1 MRPEKFDALIIG
13 SGFAGAATAFHLS
26 EIFQGSIL
34 VIEREQVPGVHASGR
49 NASLVLQSVADPA
62 IRGVVAAS
70 TREYAK
76 LRSELGFRQTGSLLL
91 GTPDRLED
99 LRETDLVKS
108 SLREADAVRQ
118 RVPLLEGHAFEAA
131 LETPGDGV
139 IDIWALLQYY
149 LAGARS
155 RGAKVRLS
163 CEVRG
168 ISDGGP
174 FRVETNRGPLEVR
187 YLINAAGAWA
197 GAVAAMAGAT
207 PQPLRPWKRH
217 LLALKGID
225 DVDPDGP
232 FVWNLEPEFYFR
244 PDSQGLLFSVCDEE
258 EDSSLETL
266 VTEGIS
272 ERAAEL
278 VWKELPA
285 MRGAAER
292 DVWSCFRTRAP
303 DGRFVIGWDPGCRGF
318 FWVAGLGGHG
328 VGSSWEVGRIAASL
342 FCDAEAEVREAFAP
356 ARYVRRGPVE
366 RS

>member
-1 MRPEKFDALIIG
+1 MRPEKFDVLIIG
-13 SGFAGAATAFHLS
+13 AGFAGAATAFHLS
-26 EIFQGSIL
+26 EIYQGSIL
-34 VIEREQVPGVHASGR
+34 IIERELVPGVHASGR

-62 IRGVVAAS
+62 IRAAVAAS

-91 GTPDRLED
+91 GTPGRLEG
-99 LRETDLVKS
+99 LRETDLVES
-108 SLREADAVRQ
+108 SLREADAVRP
-118 RVPLLEGHAFEAA
+118 RVPLLEGHVFEAA

-155 RGAKVRLS
+155 RGATVRLS
-163 CEVRG
+163 CEVQG
-168 ISDGGP
+168 ISGSGP
-174 FRVETNRGPLEVR
+174 FRVETSRGSLEVA

-225 DVDPDGP
+225 AIDLDWP

-244 PDSQGLLFSVCDEE
+244 PDSQGLLFSLCDEE

-266 VTEGIS
+266 VSEGIS

-285 MRGAAER
+285 MRSAAER

-303 DGRFVIGWDPGCRGF
+303 DSRFVIGWDPGCQGF

-342 FCDAEAEVREAFAP
+342 FCNGDAEQRELFSP
-356 ARYVRRGPVE
+356 KRYIPG
-366 RS
+366 

>member
-49 NASLVLQSVADPA
+49 NASLILQSVADPA
-62 IRGVVAAS
+62 IRGAVAAS

-91 GTPDRLED
+91 GPQGRLEG
-99 LRETDLVKS
+99 LRETALVES
-108 SLREADAVRQ
+108 SLREADAVRP

-155 RGAKVRLS
+155 RGVKVQLS
-163 CEVRG
+163 SEVRG
-168 ISDGGP
+168 ISGSGP
-174 FRVETNRGPLEVR
+174 FRVETSRGSLEAD

-197 GAVAAMAGAT
+197 GQMAAMAGAT
-207 PQPLRPWKRH
+207 RLPLRPWKRH

-225 DVDPDGP
+225 AVDPDGP
-232 FVWNLEPEFYFR
+232 FVWSLEPEFYFR
-244 PDSQGLLFSVCDEE
+244 PDSQGLLFSICDEE

-266 VTEGIS
+266 VSEGIS

-278 VWKELPA
+278 VWKQLPA
-285 MRGAAER
+285 MRDAAER
-292 DVWSCFRTRAP
+292 DVWSCFRTKAP
-303 DGRFVIGWDPGCRGF
+303 DGRFVIGWDPGCQGF

-342 FCDAEAEVREAFAP
+342 FCNGDAELRELFSP
-356 ARYVRRGPVE
+356 KRCT
-366 RS
+366 

>member
-1 MRPEKFDALIIG
+1 MGPEKFDALIIG

-76 LRSELGFRQTGSLLL
+76 LRSELGFRKTGSLLL
-91 GTPDRLED
+91 GTPGRLEG
-99 LRETDLVKS
+99 LRETDLVES
-108 SLREADAVRQ
+108 SIRDADAVRQ

-155 RGAKVRLS
+155 RGVTVRLS
-163 CEVRG
+163 CEVQG
-168 ISDGGP
+168 LSGSGP
-174 FRVETNRGPLEVR
+174 FRVETSRGSLEAA

-207 PQPLRPWKRH
+207 QQPLRPWKRH
-217 LLALKGID
+217 LLALKGIAAI
-225 DVDPDGP
+225 DPDWP

-244 PDSQGLLFSVCDEE
+244 PDSQGLLFSICDEE

-266 VTEGIS
+266 VSEGIS

-278 VWKELPA
+278 VWKQLPA
-285 MRGAAER
+285 MRDAAER
-292 DVWSCFRTRAP
+292 DVWSCFRTKAP
-303 DGRFVIGWDPGCRGF
+303 DGRFVVGWDPGCQGF

-342 FCDAEAEVREAFAP
+342 FCNGDAELREAFSP
-356 ARYVRRGPVE
+356 KRCT
-366 RS
+366 

>member
-1 MRPEKFDALIIG
+1 MGPEKFDVLIIG

-26 EIFQGSIL
+26 EVFRGSIL
-34 VIEREQVPGVHASGR
+34 IIEQEQVPGVHASGR
-49 NASLVLQSVADPA
+49 NASLILQSVADPV
-62 IRGVVAAS
+62 IRSVVAAS

-76 LRSELGFRQTGSLLL
+76 LRDELGFRQTGSLLL
-91 GTPDRLED
+91 GTPGRLEG
-99 LRETDLVKS
+99 LRETDLVES
-108 SLREADAVRQ
+108 SLREADAVLPRA
-118 RVPLLEGHAFEAA
+118 PLLEGHAFEAA

-139 IDIWALLQYY
+139 IDIWALLQHY

-155 RGAKVRLS
+155 RGATVRLS
-163 CEVRG
+163 CGVQG
-168 ISDGGP
+168 ISGRGP
-174 FRVETNRGPLEVR
+174 FRVETSRGPLEVT

-197 GAVAAMAGAT
+197 GELAAMAGAT
-207 PQPLRPWKRH
+207 LQPLRPWKRH

-225 DVDPDGP
+225 TIDPDGP

-258 EDSSLETL
+258 EASSLETL
-266 VTEGIS
+266 VSAGIS

-285 MRGAAER
+285 MRSATQR

-303 DGRFVIGWDPGCRGF
+303 DSRFVIGWDPGCEGF

-342 FCDAEAEVREAFAP
+342 FCNGDPELREVFSP
-356 ARYVRRGPVE
+356 KRYVRQAQ
-366 RS
+366 